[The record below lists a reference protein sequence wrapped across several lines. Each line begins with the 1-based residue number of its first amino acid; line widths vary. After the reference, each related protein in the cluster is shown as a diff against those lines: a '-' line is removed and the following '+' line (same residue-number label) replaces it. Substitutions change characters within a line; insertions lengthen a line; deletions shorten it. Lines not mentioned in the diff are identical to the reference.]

1 MNKVI
6 LIGNLTRDP
15 ELSTTNSGLSVCR
28 ISIAVSRRY
37 ASADGSRETD
47 FFNVTAWRAI
57 TENCAKYLKKGS
69 KVAVVGSIQNRSY
82 EAQDGTKRFTTDI
95 MADEIEF
102 ISTKNDDQPAGGN
115 TVAPN
120 FEQNNQVSELQPID
134 DDSLPF

>member
-15 ELSTTNSGLSVCR
+15 ELSQTNSGISVCR

-37 ASADGSRETD
+37 AGADGSRETD

-57 TENCAKYLKKGS
+57 AENCVKYLKKGS
-69 KVAVVGSIQNRSY
+69 KIAVVGSIQNRSY
-82 EAQDGTKRFTTDI
+82 EAQDGTKKFTTDI

-102 ISTKNDDQPAGGN
+102 LSTKNEGEGMMPTHNESN
-115 TVAPN
+115 TQVAD
-120 FEQNNQVSELQPID
+120 LQPID

>member
-15 ELSTTNSGLSVCR
+15 ELSQTNSGLSVCR

-37 ASADGSRETD
+37 ANQDGSRETD
-47 FFNVTAWRAI
+47 FFNVTAWRTIA
-57 TENCAKYLKKGS
+57 ENCAKYLKKGS
-69 KVAVVGSIQNRSY
+69 KIAVVGSIQNRSY
-82 EAQDGTKRFTTDI
+82 EAQDGTKKFTTDI

-102 ISTKNDDQPAGGN
+102 LTTKNDGENGGTPVVPHN
-115 TVAPN
+115 EPSHQVAD
-120 FEQNNQVSELQPID
+120 LQPID

>member
-15 ELSTTNSGLSVCR
+15 ELSQTNSGISVCR

-37 ASADGSRETD
+37 PNADGSRETD
-47 FFNVTAWRAI
+47 FFNVTAWRTIA
-57 TENCAKYLKKGS
+57 ENCSKYLKKGS

-82 EAQDGTKRFTTDI
+82 EGQDGTKKFTTDI

-102 ISTKNDDQPAGGN
+102 ISTKNEGENGGV
-115 TVAPN
+115 VATPN
-120 FEQNNQVSELQPID
+120 YGSNPQVADLQPID

>member
-15 ELSTTNSGLSVCR
+15 ELSQTNSGLSVCR

-47 FFNVTAWRAI
+47 FFNVTAWRTIA
-57 TENCAKYLKKGS
+57 ENCAKYLKKGS

-82 EAQDGTKRFTTDI
+82 EAQDGSKRFTTDI

-102 ISTKNDDQPAGGN
+102 ISTKSDDQPNGA
-115 TVAPN
+115 TIAPN
-120 FEQNNQVSELQPID
+120 FESNNQVSELQPID

>member
-15 ELSTTNSGLSVCR
+15 ELSQTNSGISVCR

-37 ASADGSRETD
+37 AGPDGSRETD

-57 TENCAKYLKKGS
+57 AENCAKYLKKGS
-69 KVAVVGSIQNRSY
+69 KIAVVGSIQNRSY
-82 EAQDGTKRFTTDI
+82 EAQDGTKKFTTDI

-102 ISTKNDDQPAGGN
+102 LSTKNEGEVGTVPTNNNESN
-115 TVAPN
+115 TQVAD
-120 FEQNNQVSELQPID
+120 LQPID

>member
-15 ELSTTNSGLSVCR
+15 ELSQTNSGLSVCR

-37 ASADGSRETD
+37 ANQDGSRETD
-47 FFNVTAWRAI
+47 FFNVTAWRTIA
-57 TENCAKYLKKGS
+57 ENCAKYLKKGS
-69 KVAVVGSIQNRSY
+69 KIAVVGSIQNRSY
-82 EAQDGTKRFTTDI
+82 EAQDGTKKFTTDI

-102 ISTKNDDQPAGGN
+102 LSTKNDGENAGA
-115 TVAPN
+115 TMAPN
-120 FEQNNQVSELQPID
+120 VESNHPVADLQPID